1 MKNPVLL
8 ARILIVLLVLNAV
21 FMIVSL
27 FMGNLSL
34 FYIGGAI
41 LVVLVILSTTLIQ
54 VMKKQLKEKEEETE
68 EP

>member
-8 ARILIVLLVLNAV
+8 ARILIVLLVLNAI

>member
-54 VMKKQLKEKEEETE
+54 VMKKQLKEKEEEAE

>member
-54 VMKKQLKEKEEETE
+54 VMKKQLIEKEEETE